1 MKMPKEC
8 RRFCARCKKHTT
20 HVMSIYKKGKE
31 RSTKEGT
38 RRHAAR
44 KEGYG
49 GQKFPELEKTAK
61 TTKKQVIRLKCS
73 ECDMGSMK
81 DGLRIRKLEIVA

>member
-49 GQKFPELEKTAK
+49 GQKFPELAKTAK
-61 TTKKQVIRLKCS
+61 TIAFIASPAANYINGVSLAVDGGRLTS
-73 ECDMGSMK
+73 
-81 DGLRIRKLEIVA
+81 I